1 MSGYV
6 AFMPATTNP
15 LRLRFA
21 EFDRL
26 TSRRGWTTDAE
37 RARQL
42 DISQSTLTNMR
53 AGRARPGRKFIDQC
67 LKVFGAPMYD
77 VLFERENE
85 AA

>member
-1 MSGYV
+1 
-6 AFMPATTNP
+6 MPATENP

-26 TSRRGWTTDAE
+26 TALRGWETDAE

-42 DISQSTLTNMR
+42 GISHSTLTNLR
-53 AGRARPGRKFIDQC
+53 AGKTHPGRKFIDQC
-67 LKVFGAPMYD
+67 VQIFGSSIYD
-77 VLFERENE
+77 VLFERGDED